1 MRYGLNKVYADA
13 KRVAI
18 LEAALV
24 EFGDSGFAG
33 GSMRRVAERA
43 SIAKGTLYLYFT
55 DKAELFAEA
64 LDYGWELFIAE
75 SEAVLASDGT
85 ELERLGRV
93 LDLGLERLRIA
104 QPLLKGMLFEGNRR
118 ELVSAKV
125 ERLCETIQKAFAG
138 VRLRGF
144 EAGEGEAFLRLIIAG
159 TLFEFSSAP
168 PGRLD
173 EAARRVRA
181 EVKAV
186 MQAILGHGRD
196 G

>member
-1 MRYGLNKVYADA
+1 VNKVYADA

-18 LEAALV
+18 LEAALA
-24 EFGDSGFAG
+24 EFGESGFAG

-43 SIAKGTLYLYFT
+43 SIAKGTLYLYFA
-55 DKAELFAEA
+55 DKGELFAEA

-75 SEAVLASDGT
+75 TEAVLAGGGSQV
-85 ELERLGRV
+85 ERLGRV

-125 ERLCETIQKAFAG
+125 ERLCETIRAAFAG

-144 EAGEGEAFLRLIIAG
+144 SEGQGEAFLRLIIAG
-159 TLFEFSSAP
+159 TLFELSSAP
-168 PGRLD
+168 PGRQG

-181 EVKAV
+181 EVRAV
-186 MQAILGHGRD
+186 MEALLGDGRE

>member
-1 MRYGLNKVYADA
+1 MNKVYTDA
-13 KRVAI
+13 KRVVI
-18 LEAALV
+18 LEAALA

-43 SIAKGTLYLYFT
+43 RIAKGTLYLYFA

-64 LDYGWELFIAE
+64 LDYGWELFISE
-75 SEAVLASDGT
+75 TEAVLAGGGT

-104 QPLLKGMLFEGNRR
+104 GPLLRGMFFEGSRR

-125 ERLCETIQKAFAG
+125 ERLCQTILKAFAG

-144 EAGEGEAFLRLIIAG
+144 SAAEGEAFLRLVIGG

-168 PGRLD
+168 P
-173 EAARRVRA
+173 EHQAETERRVRA
-181 EVKAV
+181 EVETV
-186 MQAILGHGRD
+186 MEAIMGKGR
-196 G
+196 GG